1 MSTVIPAPSVV
12 RSRRIRLG
20 IEPHDLDRG
29 LGAGRGL
36 VVDIRPAAAFDAG
49 HIPRSL
55 NASGLAW
62 SAMTALLPPGS
73 PVAVVAPT
81 PYEAQQAASLLS
93 EAGLDYDATVV
104 SGGIDGWRRH
114 GLRLHHGLALDAR
127 RALQQA
133 QRGGVALIDVRTA
146 GDFAV
151 AHVVGSISVPPEQWA
166 ARGRELRRTPSGCG
180 DWQTGAGPRP
190 LRRAPRWAAVP
201 PAAGHRRGG
210 DAALTSTPCRCAAR
224 SPRGKR
230 THLRQA

>member
-1 MSTVIPAPSVV
+1 
-12 RSRRIRLG
+12 
-20 IEPHDLDRG
+20 
-29 LGAGRGL
+29 
-36 VVDIRPAAAFDAG
+36 
-49 HIPRSL
+49 
-55 NASGLAW
+55 
-62 SAMTALLPPGS
+62 MTALLPPGS

-127 RALQQA
+127 RALQQV

-166 ARGRELRRTPSGCG
+166 ARGRELPRLPLVVGAASGELAA
-180 DWQTGAGPRP
+180 GAASLFR
-190 LRRAPRWAAVP
+190 
-201 PAAGHRRGG
+201 AAGHGCVWRVEGNG
-210 DAALTSTPCRCAAR
+210 IEQMLDAGATLPVR
-224 SPRGKR
+224 
-230 THLRQA
+230 